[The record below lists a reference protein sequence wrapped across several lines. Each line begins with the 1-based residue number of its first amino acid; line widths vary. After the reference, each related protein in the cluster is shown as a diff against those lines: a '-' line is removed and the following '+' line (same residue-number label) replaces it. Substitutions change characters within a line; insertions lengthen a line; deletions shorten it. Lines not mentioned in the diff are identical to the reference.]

1 MFFHK
6 VFFTKDEKVIMIRR
20 AIEKIQD
27 DISLDNIIK
36 KF

>member
-27 DISLDNIIK
+27 DNFIR
-36 KF
+36 